1 MPDNMSLLDYAE
13 DQNYASSFRNISPTA
28 GLLYEKAKQGKLPFV
43 PSPTGLPTGAL
54 INFALGQIDRN
65 VPWKFVKEDADFY
78 IQTVGSNAGKVMK
91 EPSANSVGIQV
102 DQELLV
108 PDYLYYAGML
118 GEQSGRFKQRH
129 KGTAQPYITQK
140 DIDDVLTEIL
150 MMRNR

>member
-1 MPDNMSLLDYAE
+1 MSDNMSLLDYVE
-13 DQNYASSFRNISPTA
+13 DQDYTSSLRNISPTA
-28 GLLYEKAKQGKLPFV
+28 GLLYEKAKEGKLPFV

-54 INFALGQIDRN
+54 INFAIGQMSRGE
-65 VPWKFVKEDADFY
+65 PWDFVKEDADFY

-91 EPSANSVGIQV
+91 EPSANSIGIKV
-102 DQELLV
+102 NQEHLV

-150 MMRNR
+150 MLRNR

>member
-1 MPDNMSLLDYAE
+1 MPDNMSLLDYVE
-13 DQNYASSFRNISPTA
+13 GQDYSSSLRNQSPVA
-28 GLLYEKAKQGKLPFV
+28 GLLYDQAKAGRIPFV

-54 INFALGQIDRN
+54 LNFAIGQMSRGE
-65 VPWKFVKEDADFY
+65 PWDFVKEDADFY

-91 EPSANSVGIQV
+91 EPSANSVGIKV
-102 DQELLV
+102 NQEHLV

-150 MMRNR
+150 MMRNK

>member
-1 MPDNMSLLDYAE
+1 MSDNMSLLDYVE
-13 DQNYASSFRNISPTA
+13 DQDYTSSLRNISPTA
-28 GLLYEKAKQGKLPFV
+28 GLLYEKAKEGKLPFV

-54 INFALGQIDRN
+54 INFAIGQMSRGE
-65 VPWKFVKEDADFY
+65 PWDFVKEDADFY

-91 EPSANSVGIQV
+91 EPSANSIGIKV
-102 DQELLV
+102 NQEHLV

>member
-1 MPDNMSLLDYAE
+1 MSLLDYVE
-13 DQNYASSFRNISPTA
+13 DQNYTSSLRNTSPTA
-28 GLLYEKAKQGKLPFV
+28 GLLYEKAKEGKLPFV

-54 INFALGQIDRN
+54 INFAIGQMSRGE
-65 VPWKFVKEDADFY
+65 PWDFVKEDADFY

-91 EPSANSVGIQV
+91 EPSANSIGIKV
-102 DQELLV
+102 NQEHLV